1 MKKDLFDK
9 QKSVQD
15 SAPSTAMAT
24 PKTTALATPEQMAG
38 MFDVQENMEGV
49 EPRLP
54 QIRIAHQAQVF
65 KMPDDTKVDSL
76 EGIIIDSNRCNAFW
90 AKSFEEAGA
99 GNPPDCFSLDG
110 VKPNR
115 ENPCAKTCAECKN
128 NRYGTD
134 GGRGKAC
141 KNMRRVHILIDKN
154 ILPFRL
160 SLPPSSLRSVDD
172 YFVQLTTK
180 GRPYPTVITQISLT
194 EAKNKDSIAYSRPE
208 FEMLSE
214 INELDELAKIKDMRT
229 KLRATMQLQ
238 EVTADEFASADEKDV
253 F

>member
-1 MKKDLFDK
+1 MQKKIKAPAASPAVTMAMKKAEGT
-9 QKSVQD
+9 S
-15 SAPSTAMAT
+15 
-24 PKTTALATPEQMAG
+24 LATPEQVAG

-65 KMPDDTKVDSL
+65 KMPDDTKVDSI

-90 AKSFEEAGA
+90 AKSFEEAGS
-99 GNPPDCFSLDG
+99 GNPPDCFSLDA
-110 VKPNR
+110 VKPNG

-141 KNMRRVHILIDKN
+141 KNMRRVHILVGEN

-160 SLPPSSLRSVDD
+160 SLPPSSLRAVDD
-172 YFVQLTTK
+172 YLVQLTTK
-180 GRPYPTVITQISLT
+180 GRPYPTVVTQISLT
-194 EAKNKDSIAYSRPE
+194 EATNKDNIAYSRPE

-214 INELDELAKIKDMRT
+214 INDLAELAKIKELRT

-238 EVTADEFASADEKDV
+238 EVTADEFASGDEKDV